1 MLIVMVMIVFA
12 IKSQQQQQV
21 NEDYGICGL
30 SGLIC
35 VLVFRSPLKADDWID
50 MILILLHDDRV
61 QYCYNY
67 CRFGCGLIDSIY
79 VLPTMIK
86 DKLVLLSWKVNA
98 VQLYFVTKSK
108 VLMLLSMILMLFVGT
123 RKFVLLVRLVLHNEI
138 GAVESS
144 FSC

>member
-61 QYCYNY
+61 QYSDLDVGWYY
-67 CRFGCGLIDSIY
+67 PKYGCVYMGKESGMIYLLKERLTSYAWTWIDSIY

-86 DKLVLLSWKVNA
+86 DKLVLLSWKVTAANYICDKRA
-98 VQLYFVTKSK
+98 KY
-108 VLMLLSMILMLFVGT
+108 
-123 RKFVLLVRLVLHNEI
+123 
-138 GAVESS
+138 
-144 FSC
+144 